1 MLTVGQLFNLSGHDM
16 RDELD
21 SPDTANYGIGFK
33 AENKYPHF
41 WSVGHRRDDG
51 QIDPGGSCGI
61 SFEDNGWNYSDSFD
75 YCGGPIEEVTDRP
88 AIDYWPYFPKA
99 VQYNAK
105 ALARMK
111 ADHGVGVPSLIMV
124 RFIVNRCS
132 ELRVHIGVYL
142 DSAEYGAHLVDD
154 WETYRENADIQILNV
169 YNDLRAP
176 FHAMG
181 INVIKA

>member
-1 MLTVGQLFNLSGHDM
+1 
-16 RDELD
+16 
-21 SPDTANYGIGFK
+21 
-33 AENKYPHF
+33 
-41 WSVGHRRDDG
+41 
-51 QIDPGGSCGI
+51 
-61 SFEDNGWNYSDSFD
+61 
-75 YCGGPIEEVTDRP
+75 
-88 AIDYWPYFPKA
+88 
-99 VQYNAK
+99 
-105 ALARMK
+105 MK